1 MNDDRLKKLFALAR
15 TETPPSAPEGFDA
28 RVLAAVRRERRAA
41 PVSVW
46 EQIGA
51 LFPRLAVGA
60 ALVIAL
66 CLAAEFCWSAMQPSS
81 LAAEVSELSDQ
92 WLFAANGD
100 AHE

>member
-1 MNDDRLKKLFALAR
+1 MNDDRLKKLFEAAR
-15 TETPPSAPEGFDA
+15 TETPPSAPEGFDV
-28 RVLAAVRRERRAA
+28 RVLAAVRREHRAA

-51 LFPRLAVGA
+51 LFPRLAVA
-60 ALVIAL
+60 ASLMIAL
-66 CLAAEFCWSAMQPSS
+66 CLAADFCWSAMQPSN
-81 LAAEVSELSDQ
+81 LASDVSELSDQ